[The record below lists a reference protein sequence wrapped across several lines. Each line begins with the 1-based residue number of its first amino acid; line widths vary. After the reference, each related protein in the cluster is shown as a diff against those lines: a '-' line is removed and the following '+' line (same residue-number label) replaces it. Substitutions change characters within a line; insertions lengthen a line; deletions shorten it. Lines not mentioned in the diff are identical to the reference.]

1 MLRRMTR
8 DLKGRRQMK
17 RISIALLVLVC
28 ILFCAGCEEETVPI
42 SEYENLEYRYN
53 NVQAQFDLLTREHE
67 ELKKE
72 YADLEE
78 EYTQFMDAQRIPTTV
93 IRSADGETVTYRFAS
108 YELVYTGSEATQN
121 KVMVHFTFTSHA
133 EEPVT
138 LSDVITLEVTQDGK
152 NISMWAS
159 GASGSWKEIGKDET
173 IEGYFYGKPL
183 SETPIEIRIY
193 RLIDDMYDDGDLLSS
208 DRIEVIHVEE
218 EPAEETGDIGDGT
231 EP

>member
-1 MLRRMTR
+1 MPPDSVRGSGLPSSAILIRSVFISLCTRAAIGGGVSPEMAYTRGDAYIQDIMNCRTIADAAHIGHTMYDDFVRMVH
-8 DLKGRRQMK
+8 DLK
-17 RISIALLVLVC
+17 
-28 ILFCAGCEEETVPI
+28 
-42 SEYENLEYRYN
+42 
-53 NVQAQFDLLTREHE
+53 
-67 ELKKE
+67 
-72 YADLEE
+72 ADSSLSP
-78 EYTQFMDAQRIPTTV
+78 Q
-93 IRSADGETVTYRFAS
+93 IRSCCEYI
-108 YELVYTGSEATQN
+108 EL
-121 KVMVHFTFTSHA
+121 HA

-218 EPAEETGDIGDGT
+218 EPAEETGDIGDGA

>member
-1 MLRRMTR
+1 MLCWRMSCPASAVRRGAARR
-8 DLKGRRQMK
+8 DG
-17 RISIALLVLVC
+17 
-28 ILFCAGCEEETVPI
+28 
-42 SEYENLEYRYN
+42 
-53 NVQAQFDLLTREHE
+53 
-67 ELKKE
+67 
-72 YADLEE
+72 
-78 EYTQFMDAQRIPTTV
+78 
-93 IRSADGETVTYRFAS
+93 
-108 YELVYTGSEATQN
+108 
-121 KVMVHFTFTSHA
+121 
-133 EEPVT
+133 
-138 LSDVITLEVTQDGK
+138 
-152 NISMWAS
+152 SMWAS